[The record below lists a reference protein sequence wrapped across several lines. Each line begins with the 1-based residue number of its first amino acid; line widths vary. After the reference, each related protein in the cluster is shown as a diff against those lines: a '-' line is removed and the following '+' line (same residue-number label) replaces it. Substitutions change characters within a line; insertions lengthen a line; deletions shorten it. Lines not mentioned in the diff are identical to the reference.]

1 MFAHRWKLKEH
12 KKMITLERKKAV
24 TVIAAAASADL
35 SDLDEIRLSDDF
47 LIVRYNYGTNKEE
60 VKVPCRWHMNI
71 LENRTIISITLNEI
85 SVDIRI

>member
-1 MFAHRWKLKEH
+1 
-12 KKMITLERKKAV
+12 MITLERKKAV
-24 TVIAAAASADL
+24 TVIAAAASVDL

-47 LIVRYNYGTNKEE
+47 LVVRYNYGTNKEE